1 MRYRI
6 GRVEYDYNEDEH
18 HGVVITDSRT
28 YIREN
33 PYELLNIF
41 MNEIERRLRYSIRD
55 KLTGTNINPITGTE
69 TGKEISDTSSC

>member
-6 GRVEYDYNEDEH
+6 GHVEYDYNETER

-41 MNEIERRLRYSIRD
+41 MNEIERRLRHNIRS
-55 KLTGTNINPITGTE
+55 KLTGTDINPITDIE

>member
-1 MRYRI
+1 MRYKI
-6 GRVEYDYNEDEH
+6 GHVEYDYNKDEC

-41 MNEIERRLRYSIRD
+41 MNEIERRLRRNIRS
-55 KLTGTNINPITGTE
+55 KLTGTNINPITGIE

>member
-6 GRVEYDYNEDEH
+6 GHVEYDYNEDER

-55 KLTGTNINPITGTE
+55 KLIGTNIKPITGSE
-69 TGKEISDTSSC
+69 TGKEIADTSSC

>member
-6 GRVEYDYNEDEH
+6 GRVEYDYNETEH

-55 KLTGTNINPITGTE
+55 KLIGTNINPITGTE